1 MTYSTSRNNE
11 YIGKI
16 IEYYLNSH
24 LGEISENLGRHYAS
38 FSIVTKRCTDIIDLG
53 HIKALRTQMLAE
65 GLLERPTA
73 ESNSDSFRAT
83 HYSTQ
88 FTEISSYNTW
98 ANQRDIRV
106 AEKLKWAD
114 WKEQG
119 ESYVFRFW
127 WLSIAMAA
135 IALIPQFVSLFTEEK
150 LTRTQVQYLITESL
164 KEIPKQKALDTLILI
179 PHQQKRINHVDSS
192 LRKL

>member
-1 MTYSTSRNNE
+1 MTYSTLRNNE

-24 LGEISENLGRHYAS
+24 LGEVSENFGRQYAS
-38 FSIVTKRCTDIIDLG
+38 FSIITKRCTDIIDLG

-88 FTEISSYNTW
+88 FTQISSYNTW
-98 ANQRDIRV
+98 ATQRDIKA
-106 AEKLKWAD
+106 AEKLKWAE
-114 WKEQG
+114 WKEKG

-127 WLSIAMAA
+127 WLSIAMAS
-135 IALIPQFVSLFTEEK
+135 IALIPQFISLFTEEK
-150 LTRTQVQYLITESL
+150 VTKTQVQYLITESL
-164 KEIPKQKALDTLILI
+164 KEIPKQKALDTLSPT
-179 PHQQKRINHVDSS
+179 PHQQKKINHGDSS
-192 LRKL
+192 SRKL

>member
-1 MTYSTSRNNE
+1 MTYSTSKNNE
-11 YIGKI
+11 YISKI

-24 LGEISENLGRHYAS
+24 LGEISEKFGRHYAS
-38 FSIVTKRCTDIIDLG
+38 FSTVTKRCTDIIDLG

-65 GLLERPTA
+65 GLLERPTS

-106 AEKLKWAD
+106 TEKLKWAD